1 MTYRRAPATSD
12 ADQAAQTLPE
22 NRPSNNGS
30 PARRIFR
37 EKQGSGGE
45 EVPEVTLER
54 NKHII
59 PDSMVWE
66 EGRGLRRS
74 TRREKGRKGSR
85 KLPGGR
91 STDPDTTGEASPGGI
106 LSSPDFTPSS
116 YSLAGSSV
124 NTPTQLSAVPT
135 FPLLSPT
142 QTVIPPTPNSTPTD
156 VDLAAIA
163 ARGRGASP
171 ADLFPHSILHRRF
184 SPQRNTPSPVPSI
197 SSSFRNNPNVG
208 GTGST
213 TINTKLCAQVLREVF
228 NSPKLR
234 DRDERR
240 GWKSSRRRTK
250 RGMSAGTLIGGD
262 DDDLGAKT
270 EGATPGTSPVKNPM
284 LDRLRHRPGL
294 RESYSAVELSRRG
307 TKERQSSHEGTE
319 RDFEE
324 DQDMGAPIGR
334 RLTEP
339 AISSPRR
346 LRARSAEI
354 AGEGEGEED
363 MFEMEDVEDVDR
375 TVVASDSA
383 SPHPVEAEDTLSP
396 LPHSDL
402 TPPYAEKATPDRLDD
417 NLELDTSTPRQENFI
432 LMEDLT
438 GNLRKPCVLDLK
450 MGTRQYGILATEAKK
465 KSQTKK
471 CSKTT
476 SHDLGVRICG
486 MQVRLTISLY
496 VSVLY

>member
-1 MTYRRAPATSD
+1 MKA
-12 ADQAAQTLPE
+12 L
-22 NRPSNNGS
+22 G
-30 PARRIFR
+30 
-37 EKQGSGGE
+37 K
-45 EVPEVTLER
+45 
-54 NKHII
+54 
-59 PDSMVWE
+59 
-66 EGRGLRRS
+66 
-74 TRREKGRKGSR
+74 
-85 KLPGGR
+85 KLAGGR

-124 NTPTQLSAVPT
+124 ATPTQLSSVPA

-142 QTVIPPTPNSTPTD
+142 QTIIPPTPNSTPTD
-156 VDLAAIA
+156 ADLAAIA
-163 ARGRGASP
+163 ARGRGVSP
-171 ADLFPHSILHRRF
+171 ADHFPHSLLHRRF

-213 TINTKLCAQVLREVF
+213 TLNTKLCAQVLREVF

-234 DRDERR
+234 HRDERERR

-250 RGMSAGTLIGGD
+250 RGMSAGDLLGGD
-262 DDDLGAKT
+262 EDDQGAKT

-294 RESYSAVELSRRG
+294 RESYSAVELSGRA
-307 TKERQSSHEGTE
+307 TKERE
-319 RDFEE
+319 RSVDSIKRDYE
-324 DQDMGAPIGR
+324 QDDDNEMGAPLGR
-334 RLTEP
+334 RTTEP
-339 AISSPRR
+339 NLSSPRR
-346 LRARSAEI
+346 LRARSAEV
-354 AGEGEGEED
+354 EGDED
-363 MFEMEDVEDVDR
+363 MFEMDDVEDVDR
-375 TVVASDSA
+375 TVVASDPR
-383 SPHPVEAEDTLSP
+383 SPPPPLAKDIQLPPPVPLVTPSP
-396 LPHSDL
+396 PQETETIPEEPQD
-402 TPPYAEKATPDRLDD
+402 E
-417 NLELDTSTPRQENFI
+417 LEPETSTPRQENFI

-438 GNLRKPCVLDLK
+438 GNLKKPCVLDLK

-486 MQVRLTISLY
+486 MQVSQRFLSDLGHDTDSAHQ
-496 VSVLY
+496 